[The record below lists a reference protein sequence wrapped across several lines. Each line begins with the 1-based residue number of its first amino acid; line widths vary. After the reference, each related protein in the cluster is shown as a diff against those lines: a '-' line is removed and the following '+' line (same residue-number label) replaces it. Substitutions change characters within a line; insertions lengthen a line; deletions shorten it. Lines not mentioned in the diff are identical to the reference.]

1 MAQGSWSL
9 CTICVRASAPTI
21 FHPSETSI
29 HRLDAIKQDI
39 AIKNPHRNGLAAEVE
54 PFLTERGIEHS
65 YFPDID
71 ESGNPHTVEQI
82 GNRNR
87 SRRKVLIGLG
97 VRSDILTVTF
107 EFDESEKLT
116 KYPIQEVFTG
126 P

>member
-1 MAQGSWSL
+1 MAGILVL
-9 CTICVRASAPTI
+9 CTIAAGILAYYFLRPK
-21 FHPSETSI
+21 PN

-39 AIKNPHRNGLAAEVE
+39 QSKIRTGMTRAEVE
-54 PFLTERGIEHS
+54 PFLTQRGIEHS

-71 ESGNPHTVEQI
+71 KSGNPHMS
-82 GNRNR
+82 R
-87 SRRKVLIGLG
+87 SETGMIRGKSDGLG
-97 VRSDILTVTF
+97 VRSDIQLTF